1 MIQQKT
7 PKKIKGARKKR
18 RMKEKEA
25 NKRFNDMVDV
35 AIDNFQKDMKY
46 EYQKKMVYSILSSC
60 KKRSKHDIR
69 R

>member
-7 PKKIKGARKKR
+7 LKKIKGARKKR

-46 EYQKKMVYSILSSC
+46 EYQKKKVYSILSSC
-60 KKRSKHDIR
+60 KKEE
-69 R
+69 

>member
-46 EYQKKMVYSILSSC
+46 EYQKKLVASIFCSC
-60 KKRSKHDIR
+60 KKKG
-69 R
+69 

>member
-25 NKRFNDMVDV
+25 NKRFNDMIDV

-60 KKRSKHDIR
+60 KKEE
-69 R
+69 

>member
-7 PKKIKGARKKR
+7 LKKIKGARKKR

-46 EYQKKMVYSILSSC
+46 EYQKKRVYSILSSC
-60 KKRSKHDIR
+60 KKEE
-69 R
+69 